1 MRKLLIFFLF
11 AILFQPTFAQSTAGQ
26 LANDPL
32 LWGSGNLYGK
42 SPSKTGGVNGATHLD
57 TKWNLADITF
67 FDSKIL
73 EGIPVKYDLKEN
85 RLELFA
91 LKEVRMVEVKKIK
104 SLVWRDSLTHLPKR
118 FINGNEYNERG
129 APLTGLLEV
138 LEDGK
143 ISLLKRN
150 FVSIRKPDFV
160 AELGTGNYNTEISKS
175 AMYYYAIGAV
185 VTEITNRKTLLQAF
199 GSDAS
204 EVKKFMN
211 TNNSSI
217 RSEQDLVIVFRNYN
231 QKFKK

>member
-11 AILFQPTFAQSTAGQ
+11 AILFQPTFAQTTAGQ

-32 LWGSGNLYGK
+32 LWGSVNLYGK
-42 SPSKTGGVNGATHLD
+42 SPSKTGGVNGTTHLD

-73 EGIPVKYDLKEN
+73 EGIPVKYELKEN

-91 LKEVRMVEVKKIK
+91 SKEVRMVEVKKIK

-143 ISLLKRN
+143 IPLLKRN

-175 AMYYYAIGAV
+175 ATYYYAIGAA
-185 VTEITNRKTLLQAF
+185 VTEITSRKNLLQAF

-217 RSEQDLVIVFRNYN
+217 RSEHDLVAVFRNYN
-231 QKFKK
+231 QKFK